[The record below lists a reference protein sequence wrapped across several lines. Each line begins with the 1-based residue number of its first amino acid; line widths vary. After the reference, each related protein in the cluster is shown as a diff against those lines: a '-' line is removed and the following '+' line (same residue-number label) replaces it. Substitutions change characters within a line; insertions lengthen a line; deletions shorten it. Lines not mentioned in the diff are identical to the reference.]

1 MEDEKGIWTTKD
13 GKKIK
18 ISEIQDDHLINSI
31 RLLRRVVR
39 RMRFGHEL
47 SGFSMLNFV
56 NGEMAELAIEQS
68 LEQEAAM
75 NDEEWLNYHTV
86 YEELIEEAKRRDI
99 LIFIGVEFFK
109 RMEEIERPRR
119 ELSVCS

>member
-1 MEDEKGIWTTKD
+1 MEDEREIWTTKD

-18 ISEIQDDHLINSI
+18 ISEMQDDHLINSI

-39 RMRFGHEL
+39 RMRLGHEL

-75 NDEEWLNYHTV
+75 DDEEWLNYHTS
-86 YEELIEEAKRRDI
+86 YEELIKEAKRRDI
-99 LIFIGVEFFK
+99 LIFIGTEFFK
-109 RMEEIERPRR
+109 RMEDR
-119 ELSVCS
+119 VCS